1 MIIHLFK
8 LSPETG
14 QFISLAIFWV
24 KCITMLT
31 SPNCQGR
38 FVQYWY
44 FQRIRQLQ
52 HQVFVYIAIRSE
64 ANQGII
70 AFFKS
75 VIQ

>member
-14 QFISLAIFWV
+14 QFISLAVFWV
-24 KCITMLT
+24 KCIIMF
-31 SPNCQGR
+31 SSNCQGR

-52 HQVFVYIAIRSE
+52 HQVFVYIAIRCE
-64 ANQGII
+64 ASQGII